1 MLDRTTS
8 RVYIGAR
15 IHAWPRFTEP
25 VNISTAIK
33 QNEVAQMA
41 VDKNTVSELAR
52 LAGIEIADDEL
63 DEVTNRFSSL
73 MQELDRLKDLD
84 LDNILPVSIFPEE
97 GEV

>member
-1 MLDRTTS
+1 
-8 RVYIGAR
+8 
-15 IHAWPRFTEP
+15 
-25 VNISTAIK
+25 
-33 QNEVAQMA
+33 MA
-41 VDKNTVSELAR
+41 VDKNTVSELAK
-52 LAGIEIADDEL
+52 LAGIKIADDEL